1 MTTLSATEVRVL
13 SLLLER
19 ALALPADE
27 REAFIA
33 ALPERQQVLVPRLRE
48 RLASLVQAEAGA
60 PPAPPPAPRK
70 AAPRAE
76 VRVGPYRLLEPLGGD
91 EAGRVWRAERGDG
104 AARKVFALCLPPQPD
119 ASAPDK
125 APRRAEAMQVVLLP
139 AHPDIVRL
147 VDAGI
152 DAEGRFYRVL
162 PFIDG
167 LSLVEHAQRRGHGE
181 RAVAQLMLK
190 LARLVA
196 LAHAE
201 QVACGDLRTSRFRV
215 DDELRVLLLD
225 WGQGR
230 ALRAETVAEDVL
242 GLGRVLQALLAGA
255 EPGAAPGNAGLA
267 GGAPARR
274 VRPVAPGPDLGR
286 VLQRALHMKGAP
298 PYASVQALVDDLKLI
313 PDFRPVPG
321 APGGAL
327 HLGRLYL
334 RRNRLAL
341 GAGVLVGALLLGLG
355 NAGWRAYQR
364 GAAQAQRVDQVQVF
378 LAEHL
383 PGPAPGADGQPPD
396 IAVEAPRL
404 QRALELA
411 RFGFAGEPVLRGQV
425 ITALGQRF
433 SALGQPD
440 QAQAVLQEAVTLL
453 QGTANAADPA
463 LHTARASLAQL
474 LLQGGAAG
482 AAGQAA
488 ALARQVL
495 EGCSAGEACA
505 AARSAAQAV
514 LQQAGAV
521 R

>member
-1 MTTLSATEVRVL
+1 MTTPTLSATEVRVL

-27 REAFIA
+27 RETFIA

-48 RLASLVQAEAGA
+48 RLASLVQPGAEGA
-60 PPAPPPAPRK
+60 AAPPPPQPK

-91 EAGRVWRAERGDG
+91 EAGRVWRAERGEG
-104 AARKVFALCLPPQPD
+104 AARKVFALRLPFAPD
-119 ASAPDK
+119 ATAPEIS
-125 APRRAEAMQVVLLP
+125 PQRAEEMQVVLLP

-152 DAEGRFYRVL
+152 DAQGRFYRVL
-162 PFIDG
+162 PLVEG
-167 LSLVEHAQRRGHGE
+167 QGVVEHAQRRGHGE
-181 RAVAQLMLK
+181 RAVAQLMLR
-190 LARLVA
+190 LAQRVA
-196 LAHAE
+196 FVHAE
-201 QVACGDLRTSRFRV
+201 QVACGALRTTSFRV
-215 DDELRVLLLD
+215 DDESRVLLLD

-230 ALRAETVAEDVL
+230 ALRAETIAADVL
-242 GLGRVLQALLAGA
+242 GLGRVLQALLAGV
-255 EPGAAPGNAGLA
+255 EPGAVQGAPGSTR
-267 GGAPARR
+267 GAA
-274 VRPVAPGPDLGR
+274 VRPVTPGPDLGH
-286 VLQRALHMKGAP
+286 VLQRALHAPGAP
-298 PYASVQALVDDLKLI
+298 PYASVQAMVDDLKLI

-327 HLGRLYL
+327 HLTRLFV
-334 RRNRLAL
+334 RRHRLAM
-341 GAGVLVGALLLGLG
+341 GAGVLVGALLLAVG

-378 LAEHL
+378 LSEHL
-383 PGPAPGADGQPPD
+383 PGPVPGADGQPPD

-404 QRALELA
+404 QRALETA
-411 RFGFAGEPVLRGQV
+411 RFGFPGDPVLRGQV

-433 SALGQPD
+433 SALGQPE

-463 LHTARASLAQL
+463 LHAARVALAQL
-474 LLQGGAAG
+474 LLQTGGAA
-482 AAGQAA
+482 AAAQAA
-488 ALARQVL
+488 TLARQVL
-495 EGCSAGEACA
+495 QACSAGDACA

-514 LQQAGAV
+514 LQQAGAG